1 MASLAQSLQQELAAL
16 AADIIAYIP
25 SLVGGIL
32 IIIAGYVAAVIA
44 GEIVGRLVD
53 RLVEKPLERTSVGQQ
68 YRRLGID
75 LSDTTAVLV
84 KAFVIVLAIIV
95 ALPVL
100 RIPGQAGE
108 VLTQVVYYLPRVIGG
123 LLVLLYGFIFAG
135 VLTDFIHAALSAAF
149 RERGELAE
157 MLKNFFLIGLIAAV
171 VTIALNLMLVPG
183 EFVYPVILGFLVMAF
198 GILITDTLVGSL
210 AESAEFREY
219 VGYAKFLLYT
229 VFAMIAMA
237 ALFANFPGVTRVITV
252 LSAGVAIAA
261 AVILV
266 PVVYR
271 LARRLTQ

>member
-1 MASLAQSLQQELAAL
+1 MAGLLESLQQQIVDLVAS
-16 AADIIAYIP
+16 IIGYIP
-25 SLVGGIL
+25 NLVGGIL
-32 IIIAGYVAAVIA
+32 IVVAGYVAAVVA

-53 RLVEKPLERTSVGQQ
+53 RLVEKPLEKTSVGQQ

-84 KAFVIVLAIIV
+84 KAFVIVLSLIV

-100 RIPGQAGE
+100 KIPGQAGE

-135 VLTDFIHAALSAAF
+135 VLTDFINAALSAAF
-149 RERGELAE
+149 REKSELAE

-183 EFVYPVILGFLVMAF
+183 QFVYPVILGFLVMAF
-198 GILITDTLVGSL
+198 GILITDTLVGGL
-210 AESAEFREY
+210 AESPEFREH

-261 AVILV
+261 AVILL

-271 LARRLTQ
+271 LAKKLAQ

>member
-1 MASLAQSLQQELAAL
+1 LESLVASLQEQLVNLAAS
-16 AADIIAYIP
+16 IIGYIP
-25 SLVGGIL
+25 NLIGGALIL
-32 IIIAGYVAAVIA
+32 IIGYIAAIIAG
-44 GEIVGRLVD
+44 GIVGRLVD
-53 RLVEKPLERTSVGQQ
+53 RLVEKPLEKTTMGEQ

-75 LSDTTAVLV
+75 LSDTTAILV
-84 KAFVIVLAIIV
+84 KAFVMVLALIV

-100 RIPGQAGE
+100 KIPTQAGD

-135 VLTDFIHAALSAAF
+135 VLTDFIHVALTAAF
-149 RERGELAE
+149 RERKELAE
-157 MLKNFFLIGLIAAV
+157 MLKNFFLIGLIATV
-171 VTIALNLMLVPG
+171 VTIALNLMLVPAQ
-183 EFVYPVILGFLVMAF
+183 FVYPVILGFLVIAL

-210 AESAEFREY
+210 EEAEGFKEY
-219 VGYAKFLLYT
+219 VGYAKFFLYT

-261 AVILV
+261 AILLV
-266 PVVYR
+266 PIIYR